1 LETTD
6 QAIEWIAQRVSFG
19 SPTTFRDRFKQVVG
33 TSPQACRR
41 AFRDRV

>member
-6 QAIEWIAQRVSFG
+6 QAIEWITQRAGFG
-19 SPTTFRDRFKQVVG
+19 SPTTFCDRFKQVAG